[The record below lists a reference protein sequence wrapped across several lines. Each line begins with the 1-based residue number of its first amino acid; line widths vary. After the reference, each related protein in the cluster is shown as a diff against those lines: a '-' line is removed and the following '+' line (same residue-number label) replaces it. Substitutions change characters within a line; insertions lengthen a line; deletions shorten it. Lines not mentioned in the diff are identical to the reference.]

1 MADRYDP
8 RVPLRGP
15 AAHSV
20 MPPQPG
26 GQGAAA
32 RPADRRLVARQTS
45 VARPAPVEIN
55 GRSGGFREHP
65 ADALGAV
72 REPSTSSFAPP
83 PRSGSLFRPK
93 SPLPVPEWQ
102 GDGLADRVP
111 FGVGV
116 TDERADDEEA
126 LAPSE
131 PVLSPHQAAKREHR
145 PRRLGLFIGGVVLA
159 VALAA
164 GVAYVML
171 QGENPIAAPSILAPA
186 ISAARAMP
194 ADGEQNLPSNES
206 VDETHTGAIA
216 KVAAAASDDAPASG
230 DHPAAGDAD
239 ADQVSAGKPPP
250 GASPAVAAVAPAEP
264 GGAPA
269 NASGDA
275 TPASA
280 DDEGAAGNA
289 SPASAAAAGGPAP
302 PTKPA
307 DKPAV
312 LKARGGAI
320 SPTETDA
327 GKPTPDSPVA
337 PSGRVF
343 VQVSAQKSESA
354 ARSTYRGLQVK
365 FPSILGKLD
374 PNIQRVDLGDKGVFY
389 RVRVGPFAFA
399 DAQKICGNYKADS
412 GSDCLIARH

>member
-1 MADRYDP
+1 
-8 RVPLRGP
+8 
-15 AAHSV
+15 
-20 MPPQPG
+20 
-26 GQGAAA
+26 
-32 RPADRRLVARQTS
+32 
-45 VARPAPVEIN
+45 
-55 GRSGGFREHP
+55 
-65 ADALGAV
+65 
-72 REPSTSSFAPP
+72 
-83 PRSGSLFRPK
+83 
-93 SPLPVPEWQ
+93 VPEWQ
-102 GDGLADRVP
+102 RDELANGVP
-111 FGVGV
+111 FGV
-116 TDERADDEEA
+116 TDERADDKEA

-131 PVLSPHQAAKREHR
+131 PVLSPHQTAKREHR

-159 VALAA
+159 VALAV
-164 GVAYVML
+164 GLAYLML
-171 QGENPIAAPSILAPA
+171 QGENPVAAPLILAPA
-186 ISAARAMP
+186 ISAAKAMP

-216 KVAAAASDDAPASG
+216 KVVAAASDDAPASG

-250 GASPAVAAVAPAEP
+250 GASPALAAVAPAEP

-275 TPASA
+275 TPAS

-302 PTKPA
+302 PTKA
-307 DKPAV
+307 AGKPAV
-312 LKARGGAI
+312 LKARGGAT

-337 PSGRVF
+337 PSRGVF

-354 ARSTYRGLQVK
+354 ARSTYRGLRVK
-365 FPSILGKLD
+365 FPSILGKFD

-389 RVRVGPFAFA
+389 RVRVGPFALA
-399 DAQKICGNYKADS
+399 DAQKICGSYKADG

>member
-1 MADRYDP
+1 
-8 RVPLRGP
+8 
-15 AAHSV
+15 
-20 MPPQPG
+20 
-26 GQGAAA
+26 
-32 RPADRRLVARQTS
+32 
-45 VARPAPVEIN
+45 
-55 GRSGGFREHP
+55 
-65 ADALGAV
+65 
-72 REPSTSSFAPP
+72 
-83 PRSGSLFRPK
+83 
-93 SPLPVPEWQ
+93 
-102 GDGLADRVP
+102 
-111 FGVGV
+111 VGV

-126 LAPSE
+126 LPPSE

-145 PRRLGLFIGGVVLA
+145 PRRLVLFIGGVVLA
-159 VALAA
+159 VALAT

-171 QGENPIAAPSILAPA
+171 QGENPVAAPPIVAPA
-186 ISAARAMP
+186 ISAAKAMP

-206 VDETHTGAIA
+206 VDETHTGSIG
-216 KVAAAASDDAPASG
+216 KLAAAASDEAPASG

-250 GASPAVAAVAPAEP
+250 GASPAPVAVAPAEP

-275 TPASA
+275 TPAS
-280 DDEGAAGNA
+280 DDEGAAGYA
-289 SPASAAAAGGPAP
+289 SPASAAAAGGPTP
-302 PTKPA
+302 PPKPA
-307 DKPAV
+307 DKPEV

-337 PSGRVF
+337 PPGRVF

-365 FPSILGKLD
+365 FPSILGKFG
-374 PNIQRVDLGDKGVFY
+374 PNIQRADLGDKGVFY
-389 RVRVGPFAFA
+389 RVRVGPFALA
-399 DAQKICGNYKADS
+399 DAQKICGNYKADG